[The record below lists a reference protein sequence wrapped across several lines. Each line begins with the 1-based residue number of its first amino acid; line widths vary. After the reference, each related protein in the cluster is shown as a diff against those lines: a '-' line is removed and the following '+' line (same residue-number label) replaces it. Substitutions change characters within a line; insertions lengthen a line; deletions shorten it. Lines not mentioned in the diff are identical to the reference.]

1 MDPKI
6 IEKDI
11 VQNGFD
17 KQDSCYIH
25 IEHMG
30 NSGYTLFSG
39 DMIGL
44 IFFTNRLINKLA
56 KKVGDT
62 YENVID
68 IMADMQKFAAKDVE
82 VGNGKVTPFEDSE
95 AYQVINVLNE
105 LKEKEK
111 ECEILKKEIKKI
123 EFQKNL
129 KEEENRRKIESLKSE
144 NEKLKKQILE
154 LDHENQR
161 LVDMFGA

>member
-6 IEKDI
+6 IENDI

-25 IEHMG
+25 IEHIG
-30 NSGYTLFSG
+30 DSGYTLFSG

-44 IFFTNRLINKLA
+44 IFFTNRLINKFA
-56 KKVGDT
+56 KKVGHT
-62 YENVID
+62 YEEVIE
-68 IMADMQKFAAKDVE
+68 IMGDMQKLAGKNVP
-82 VGNGKVTPFEDSE
+82 VGNGKLTPFDDAEKYE
-95 AYQVINVLNE
+95 VIKILEE
-105 LKEKEK
+105 LEGKKK

-129 KEEENRRKIESLKSE
+129 KDEENRRKIESLKSE

-161 LVDMFGA
+161 LVDLFGA